1 MAFASGAVT
10 FKRFFVQG
18 NVPQQVD
25 EPLLEQLASRAIG
38 ADSIRTADHTEIGW
52 TTGEHVLD
60 TQFDFAK
67 NAVADGAHFGLR
79 IDTNKPSTELVR
91 SYQKMNEQ
99 TMLEAS
105 GREFLSKAQRREARE
120 QALSRA
126 DAEARSGA
134 FRRMKQ
140 VPVFWDLKRNE
151 LYLGTT
157 STAVADQLILLFR
170 ETFDLALVPASS
182 GELAMRWS
190 ALAGETRAFDDCKPA
205 FFINPPEGADLEGDP
220 AAFTEG
226 RSKDFLGTEWLTWL
240 WYASHVQSPEI
251 VTRLGHAVTVL
262 FEKSLQL
269 ECAFKLTGSVAIT
282 TDAPSRSTEATV
294 ALAGG
299 KRPIRVGLQVASNG
313 QAFSLAVRGDVMHL
327 SSVILPP
334 PEGANSPRVVFEER
348 IDHLRDLIK
357 TIDSLYH
364 VFLHRRLSSKWAQTL
379 NSIRSW
385 VASGRPNSS
394 ALTEAAANP
403 AGAAS

>member
-327 SSVILPP
+327 SSVVLPP

-348 IDHLRDLIK
+348 IDHLRDLIEA
-357 TIDSLYH
+357 IDSLYH